1 MEANM
6 GLASELRHRVK
17 IEKFV
22 SDQHDDDGYEMPDQW
37 VAQAE
42 LWAKV
47 THLSG
52 KDLIAAQAS
61 QSKVI
66 ARLKIRYRED
76 IDTTMRVIYK
86 GKAYAIDSQALEDT
100 GSGNEYVTFLLSQGV
115 EHVQGD

>member
-1 MEANM
+1 MTQRA
-6 GLASELRHRVK
+6 GELRHRITIQK
-17 IEKFV
+17 ITSGRDE
-22 SDQHDDDGYEMPDQW
+22 DGYPVSEQW
-37 VAQAE
+37 VDYVQ

-61 QSKVI
+61 QSKIV

-86 GKAYAIDSQALEDT
+86 SKTYAIDSQALEDT
-100 GSGNEYVTFLLSQGV
+100 GTGYEYVTFLLSNGT
-115 EHVQGD
+115 EHA

>member
-1 MEANM
+1 MAQRA
-6 GLASELRHRVK
+6 GELCHRITIQK
-17 IEKFV
+17 LTSGRDE
-22 SDQHDDDGYEMPDQW
+22 DGYPLPEQW
-37 VAQAE
+37 TDYVQ

-86 GKAYAIDSQALEDT
+86 GRAYAIDSQPLEDT
-100 GSGNEYVTFLLSQGV
+100 NSGYESVTFLLSTM
-115 EHVQGD
+115 

>member
-1 MEANM
+1 MTQNA
-6 GLASELRHRVK
+6 GELRHRIMV
-17 IEKFV
+17 
-22 SDQHDDDGYEMPDQW
+22 QHFTSGRDEDGYPIPEQW
-37 VAQAE
+37 TDYVQ

-86 GKAYAIDSQALEDT
+86 GKTYAIDSQALEDT
-100 GSGNEYVTFLLSQGV
+100 NTGYESVTFLLSTM
-115 EHVQGD
+115 

>member
-1 MEANM
+1 MTQRA
-6 GLASELRHRVK
+6 GELCHRIKVQK
-17 IEKFV
+17 LTSGRDE
-22 SDQHDDDGYEMPDQW
+22 DGYPIPEQW
-37 VAQAE
+37 VDYMP

-61 QSKVI
+61 NSKVV

-86 GKAYAIDSQALEDT
+86 GKTYAIDSQALEDT
-100 GSGNEYVTFLLSQGV
+100 NTGYESVTFLLSTM
-115 EHVQGD
+115 

>member
-1 MEANM
+1 MTQRA
-6 GLASELRHRVK
+6 GELRHRITVQK
-17 IEKFV
+17 YQ
-22 SDQHDDDGYEMPDQW
+22 SGHDEDGYPLPEQW
-37 VAQAE
+37 FDYVQ

-86 GKAYAIDSQALEDT
+86 GKTYAIDSQALEDADT
-100 GSGNEYVTFLLSQGV
+100 GYESVTFLLSIM
-115 EHVQGD
+115 

>member
-1 MEANM
+1 MTQNA
-6 GLASELRHRVK
+6 GELRHRIKVQK
-17 IEKFV
+17 LTSGK
-22 SDQHDDDGYEMPDQW
+22 DDDGYPTPEQW
-37 VAQAE
+37 VDFMP

-61 QSKVI
+61 NSKIV

-86 GKAYAIDSQALEDT
+86 GKTYAIDSQALEDT
-100 GSGNEYVTFLLSQGV
+100 NTGYESVTFLLSNI
-115 EHVQGD
+115 